1 MGRGSLVFFTE
12 VRMEEPRRSMS
23 REELYKL
30 VWSTPMQ
37 KLAETYGLS
46 DRGLAKTCQRH
57 LVPVPSRGYWA
68 KIDAGQPV
76 KRTPLRP
83 VENTALHQV
92 RIGSGQPRRPSAY
105 LLEVLE
111 TTKREIEI
119 ENDRMSLALNLDPLP
134 GTPIIPA
141 LETSKPVEKER
152 SGKKTGGKLQSD
164 IQSFVSALRTCKPD
178 RDGFV
183 YYKYVKVPPKDVTR
197 VGALLSALTQELSYF
212 GFAFDGESSRIGFSK
227 AGTTVNFRID
237 APRKRITEVSRS
249 GWKHF
254 SYVHIGRIRLQI
266 YGHVVGVKREWTDSD
281 AKPIEDH
288 LEKMVESFR
297 LNHVAEMEREESAR
311 KAAVR
316 RAHMVSRRK
325 MAEERA
331 KRESDRLVFL
341 QGIAGARREAND
353 LRDTISTIPYS
364 EDLPADYLRM
374 LAWAQKRL
382 MRLEEQT
389 RIEAI
394 QTSLEAKQLFTD
406 PDPLYDPEGD
416 PPPKM
421 SYWDD

>member
-1 MGRGSLVFFTE
+1 
-12 VRMEEPRRSMS
+12 MEEPKRSMS
-23 REELYKL
+23 REELYAL

-68 KIDAGQPV
+68 RVEAGQTV

-83 VENTALHQV
+83 VENTALHHV

-111 TTKREIEI
+111 TAKREIEI
-119 ENDRMSLALNLDPLP
+119 ENERMSLVLNQAPLLGP
-134 GTPIIPA
+134 SITHAP
-141 LETSKPVEKER
+141 ETLPVEKER
-152 SGKKTGGKLQSD
+152 VGKKTASKLQSD
-164 IQSFVSALRTCKPD
+164 VQSFVSALRTCEAD

-183 YYKYVKVPPKDVTR
+183 YHKYVKVPPKDVTR

-212 GFAFDGESSRIGFSK
+212 GFTFDGESSRIGFSK
-227 AGTTVNFRID
+227 DGTTVNFRIE

-254 SYVHIGRIRLQI
+254 SYVHIGRIKLQI
-266 YGHVVGVKREWTDSD
+266 YGHVEGVKREWIDTD

-297 LNHVAEMEREESAR
+297 LNHVAEMEREESTR
-311 KAAVR
+311 QAAAR
-316 RAHMVSRRK
+316 RAYMASRRK
-325 MAEERA
+325 MAEQRT
-331 KRESDRLVFL
+331 KRESDRLAFL
-341 QGIAGARREAND
+341 QGIADARREADD
-353 LRDTISTIPYS
+353 LRYTIANVPDC
-364 EDLPADYLRM
+364 EELPADYRRM
-374 LAWAQKRL
+374 LKWADERL

-389 RIEAI
+389 SVQTI
-394 QTSLEAKQLFTD
+394 QASLEAKQLFAN
-406 PDPLYDPEGD
+406 PDPLHDPEGD